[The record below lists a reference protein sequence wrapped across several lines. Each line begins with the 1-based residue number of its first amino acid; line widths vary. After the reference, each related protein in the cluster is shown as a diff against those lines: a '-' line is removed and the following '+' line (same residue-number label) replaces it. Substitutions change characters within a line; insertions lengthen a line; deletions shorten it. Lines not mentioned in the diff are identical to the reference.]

1 MKMLLERGFLIIEK
15 IRDILRD
22 LGDDP
27 DELCPYAQPDVPFM
41 VRVEA
46 LMHDTCNTAEAAAK
60 LLISE
65 KNEMGI
71 EHFGEEAWAA
81 MPEERRR
88 TFDVDCG
95 NHTRQLPIV
104 AFRRKAKKYIE
115 PLLGQFRA
123 EAMAGLGFGAR
134 IELDVESL
142 VRSLT
147 KLLDLT

>member
-1 MKMLLERGFLIIEK
+1 MIVEK

-22 LGDDP
+22 LGEDP
-27 DELCPYAQPDVPFM
+27 DELCPYAQPDVPPL

-46 LMHDTCNTAEAAAK
+46 LMHDTCATAEAAAK
-60 LLISE
+60 LLMSE
-65 KNEMGI
+65 KDEMGI

-81 MPEERRR
+81 MPEDRRR
-88 TFDVDCG
+88 TFDVDCA
-95 NHTRQLPIV
+95 NHTRQLSGV
-104 AFRRKAKKYIE
+104 AFRRRAKKYIE
-115 PLLGQFRA
+115 ILLSDFRA
-123 EAMAGLGFGAR
+123 EAIAGLGFGAR